1 MTKRISLLLAAVVVM
16 TGLIGCGQKE
26 IPETTLPTQ
35 AETKVVSVKEE
46 TTVDGIELLI
56 DTQVNIPDME
66 NLEQITLTFDDQMLE
81 TMEKELVHSQYP
93 GLKPEIQNG
102 DREWQV
108 ANDEQLLFSFGCTE
122 ESFETGR
129 VHYLDVLRNLNGQDM
144 GNDALMRWTPNYM
157 TDHVPD
163 RLDMTAEEAGEE
175 IALFLER
182 YSCFDYVPWNV
193 IAVNCQNVPDS
204 SGYYQTMLQPEYA
217 DLPVY
222 IDGVPYVSAC
232 LSEEGVFT
240 FQGMMVL
247 KEQNRTPAESHLT
260 LEEAV
265 TLFKSDFSGT
275 VITNTR
281 SVTVNAIKVGYVA
294 DAGWQGIWTLSPAW
308 VFEYSSTFDRQD
320 GQGGGT
326 DYYTC
331 AYRMKDG
338 YFWNN

>member
-1 MTKRISLLLAAVVVM
+1 MTKKISLLLAAVLVM
-16 TGLIGCGQKE
+16 TVLIGCGQKE
-26 IPETTLPTQ
+26 MPEATLPTQ
-35 AETKVVSVKEE
+35 AEAETVFVKEE

-56 DTQVNIPDME
+56 DTQVNISDME
-66 NLEQITLTFDDQMLE
+66 NLEQITLTFDDEMLE

-93 GLKPEIQNG
+93 GLKPGIQNG

-122 ESFETGR
+122 EGFETGR

-163 RLDMTAEEAGEE
+163 GLDMTSEEAGEE
-175 IALFLER
+175 IASFLER
-182 YSCFDYVPWNV
+182 YSCLDYVPWNV

-204 SGYYQTMLQPEYA
+204 SGYYQAMLQPEYE

-232 LSEEGVFT
+232 LSEKGVFT
-240 FQGMMVL
+240 FQGIMVL
-247 KEQNRTPAESHLT
+247 KEQNRTPAESYLT
-260 LEEAV
+260 LDEAMA
-265 TLFKSDFSGT
+265 LFKSDFSGT
-275 VITNTR
+275 VITNTKN
-281 SVTVNAIKVGYVA
+281 VTINAIKVGYMA
-294 DAGWQGIWTLSPAW
+294 DAGWQGIWTLYPAW
-308 VFEYSSTFDRQD
+308 VFEYSSTYDRQD
-320 GQGGGT
+320 GQGEGT

-338 YFWNN
+338 YFWND